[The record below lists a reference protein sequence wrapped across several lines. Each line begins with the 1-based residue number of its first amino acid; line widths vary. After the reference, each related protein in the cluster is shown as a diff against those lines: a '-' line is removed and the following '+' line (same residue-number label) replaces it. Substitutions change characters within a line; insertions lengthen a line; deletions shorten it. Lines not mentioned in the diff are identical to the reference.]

1 VIYSFL
7 VWFSVINSCL
17 AIVKMVQQE
26 MNDDV
31 LTSSCA
37 SRLQEE
43 AREVRRR
50 RKKKR
55 SGSTLVASHFLD
67 LYKLTGEVLG
77 RGSCGSVQVCR
88 SIYTS
93 EEFAVKII
101 EKNPDLCR
109 AKVFKEIE
117 MMHHCQGH
125 NTIIQLIEYFEEED
139 KFYLVFEKAN
149 GGTLLSRL
157 HKNFRLTETEASMI
171 MRDLASALDFLHQK
185 GIAHRDIK
193 LENILCEY
201 PDQVYPVKVCDFDL
215 ASDSEATG
223 GAESVSTP
231 DLYTPVGTAEY
242 MAPEVVIGYKSFDN
256 DPYDKRC
263 DLWSLGVCLY
273 FMLCGYHPFTGDC
286 GDENCEWDLG
296 GDCEACQGLLF
307 DNISDCTFEFPEE
320 EWAEISDDAKN
331 LIRQLLIEEPSE
343 RLPANMI
350 LNNPWVI
357 SGGLSSQ
364 DSQLDDTLDSICDM
378 PSNFD
383 LNMTWPLVRT
393 ASRDDNWRE
402 RSSDENQFDDNW
414 RERSSDEN
422 QFDGFGS
429 RADACNNW
437 REQMD
442 AAKSHVDRD
451 NWREQMEVEK
461 SHIDHRDN
469 IRKIPLQS
477 RSSAVENWRERT
489 DRDHSDHESWRRT
502 PKIDINDR
510 RTQQLLVY
518 FDTRM
523 KMYKLMKEKFKIGSS
538 EAESFLDD
546 LCMMERFQLSPPSSR
561 LAQRRH
567 GRGNR
572 SPYQSSHLIGGNRSP
587 YQSTHLI
594 AAF

>member
-1 VIYSFL
+1 
-7 VWFSVINSCL
+7 
-17 AIVKMVQQE
+17 VK
-26 MNDDV
+26 
-31 LTSSCA
+31 L
-37 SRLQEE
+37 
-43 AREVRRR
+43 
-50 RKKKR
+50 
-55 SGSTLVASHFLD
+55 
-67 LYKLTGEVLG
+67 
-77 RGSCGSVQVCR
+77 
-88 SIYTS
+88 
-93 EEFAVKII
+93 
-101 EKNPDLCR
+101 
-109 AKVFKEIE
+109 
-117 MMHHCQGH
+117 
-125 NTIIQLIEYFEEED
+125 
-139 KFYLVFEKAN
+139 
-149 GGTLLSRL
+149 
-157 HKNFRLTETEASMI
+157 
-171 MRDLASALDFLHQK
+171 
-185 GIAHRDIK
+185 
-193 LENILCEY
+193 
-201 PDQVYPVKVCDFDL
+201 CDFDL
-215 ASDSEATG
+215 ASDSEVTV

-242 MAPEVVIGYKSFDN
+242 MAPEVVRGYKNFDS

-263 DLWSLGVCLY
+263 DLWSLGICLY

-307 DNISDCTFEFPEE
+307 DSISDCTFDFPEE
-320 EWAEISDDAKN
+320 EWAGISDDAKN

-350 LNNPWVI
+350 LNNPWVV
-357 SGGLSSQ
+357 SGGLPSE

-383 LNMTWPLVRT
+383 LNMTWPLMRT

-402 RSSDENQFDDNW
+402 RSSDDDQFDDFESPADTCLNW
-414 RERSSDEN
+414 REKMVVFKSHVVHRITRDN
-422 QFDGFGS
+422 W
-429 RADACNNW
+429 RAKVDTGKSQVDRDNWRDKMDAAKSHVDRGNW

-442 AAKSHVDRD
+442 VVQSHVDRD
-451 NWREQMEVEK
+451 NWREQMDVVQSHVDRDNWRDQMKSEK
-461 SHIDHRDN
+461 SQDRQEN

-477 RSSAVENWRERT
+477 RSSVENWRESNE
-489 DRDHSDHESWRRT
+489 RDHSDHESWRRT

-523 KMYKLMKEKFKIGSS
+523 KMYKLMKDKFKIGSS

-546 LCMMERFQLSPPSSR
+546 LCLMERFRLSPPSSR

-572 SPYQSSHLIGGNRSP
+572 SPYQSHLIGGNRSP